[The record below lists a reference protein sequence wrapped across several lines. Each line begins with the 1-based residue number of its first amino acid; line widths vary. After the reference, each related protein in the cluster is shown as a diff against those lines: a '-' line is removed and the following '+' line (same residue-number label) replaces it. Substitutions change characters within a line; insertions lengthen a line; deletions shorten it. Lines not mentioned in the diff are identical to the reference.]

1 MALIVA
7 DYDDFQEIQSQ
18 YQEGNNDEQ
27 SLFSNCFKLR
37 DQKPISDSQGCPLI
51 DLSLDIEPSLAAHTR
66 DSVDQSRVYTSS
78 KSHEETFRVLD
89 SSESQT
95 NNISIDQVNEQTLNN
110 DSSLHAGF
118 KSSSVNQFTNACQQR
133 RLGTKKPSVQLISR
147 LTDAKFEQN
156 EASLSALCEKE
167 EVVDTL
173 NATYQDLETI
183 NYSSDH

>member
-7 DYDDFQEIQSQ
+7 DCDDFQENQSQ
-18 YQEGNNDEQ
+18 YQEGNNDEL
-27 SLFSNCFKLR
+27 SLFSKCFKLR

-78 KSHEETFRVLD
+78 KSHEETFRVLE
-89 SSESQT
+89 SSETQT
-95 NNISIDQVNEQTLNN
+95 NNIFIDQLNEQSLNN

-133 RLGTKKPSVQLISR
+133 RLGTKKPSIQLISR
-147 LTDAKFEQN
+147 MPVAKFEQS
-156 EASLSALCEKE
+156 EASFSALCEKE
-167 EVVDTL
+167 EVVDNL
-173 NATYQDLETI
+173 DATYSDLATI
-183 NYSSDH
+183 KHSSDH